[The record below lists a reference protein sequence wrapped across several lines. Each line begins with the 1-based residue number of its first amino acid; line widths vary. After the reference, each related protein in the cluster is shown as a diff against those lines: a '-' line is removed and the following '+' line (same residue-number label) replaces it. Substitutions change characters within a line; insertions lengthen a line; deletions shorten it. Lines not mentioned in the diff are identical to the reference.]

1 MLINLLTRHKL
12 DTRSANPIS
21 GVTEIMELERNAGSM
36 TPSTEAIRIQIEHE
50 LGFIKIV
57 LQIQNCGDVK
67 RLLDLESYLIRASSN
82 K

>member
-1 MLINLLTRHKL
+1 L

-50 LGFIKIV
+50 LGFFKIV

>member
-1 MLINLLTRHKL
+1 
-12 DTRSANPIS
+12 
-21 GVTEIMELERNAGSM
+21 MELERNAGSM

-50 LGFIKIV
+50 LSFFKIV
-57 LQIQNCGDVK
+57 LHIQNCGDVK